1 MPLPLFHPL
10 LCKAAPP
17 TSSASSSAA
26 PSGTATPSG
35 PSRTNPLATVP
46 LNNTEKGDAEAGSAA
61 TATPTSDSLAKRLVN
76 NSSRPRPASKKLP
89 APEPGA
95 VAPTKGT
102 WDWVSRN
109 GLGGL
114 TGQAADRFRARY
126 GEGEESS
133 SPERRADQQY
143 REEEGP
149 EREIR
154 AFVEKRWRIDD
165 GWETA
170 WYVEESHSRFS
181 PLKRIRSPAHATCS
195 CATLG

>member
-76 NSSRPRPASKKLP
+76 DSSRPRPASKKLP

-126 GEGEESS
+126 GEEDSWVLEQGAEQ
-133 SPERRADQQY
+133 PY

-170 WYVEESHSRFS
+170 WYVEESHSRLS
-181 PLKRIRSPAHATCS
+181 PLNKRSLVRATCS
-195 CATLG
+195 YASHG